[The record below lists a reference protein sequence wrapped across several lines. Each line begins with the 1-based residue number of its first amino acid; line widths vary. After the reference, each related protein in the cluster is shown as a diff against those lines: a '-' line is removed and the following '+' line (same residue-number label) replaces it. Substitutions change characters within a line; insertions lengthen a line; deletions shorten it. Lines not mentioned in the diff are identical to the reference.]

1 MPPVVNIRNLAS
13 GEVRALPEADALGV
27 VASQPATWALE
38 TPEQAAEATR
48 TAQVRRDYDTLGDK
62 AAGSLAA
69 VGRGASVGLSDVGA
83 RLLGVDAATLA
94 NQREAIGG
102 WATPLEIAGAVAPA
116 LLTGGA
122 TAPESAALA
131 GARGVLSRTP
141 TAIISR
147 LGAGIAQAEEG
158 ASLAARVGRGALGAG
173 VEGGIQSAGAA
184 ASDLALSDD
193 PLSMDRLAG
202 AVRSTLYGG
211 GANAL
216 LGGGLSTLEA
226 GLVSS
231 GRRLKAAKAAEEAAA
246 LNAPTGTI
254 TDDIAAIPDRA
265 GVKMARDVEIQRL
278 KDERA
283 IQRAPFIADV
293 AAFRAQ
299 TKVDEPWVA
308 VATGGTKA
316 EKVAAR
322 KLARGAT
329 ASADEAERVAVA
341 AEKQAAE
348 AAAQD
353 AKLSAASA
361 ALGVTPEPSPGL
373 VASRKAAEEARAA
386 ATTAREAADDAAAK
400 YELAASNTKIPRWM
414 AERGKVYIE
423 ADKHIDRLLR
433 NMEGLA
439 EATTAG
445 EAARRSLRSALQEQR
460 QALVEIH
467 ERSAELAAMH
477 ATDTTGRRAAAMAKV
492 PSTIEANL
500 ALQARID
507 ALGAPFESP
516 RLSALEAHD
525 LNLGTP
531 KPPATLGQKIRA
543 AGVGAAVYGVAGAV
557 LPGFA
562 HFAAAPLAAAASAKA
577 LGETL
582 GPAIAGARTASIAR
596 QTKALDAFLRGA
608 RITRRAAVPLASQV
622 LASVRFAPPVPERR
636 GDKPT
641 RATTLTDHYD
651 ARAAEIGRVTAPG
664 PDGRPR
670 VTEAARTAIG
680 QRLAPIAAVAP
691 HVADRLESA
700 AVRRLEYVALKM
712 PRSTQIGMTR
722 LRPNELAIRSWART
736 LAAADDPGGI
746 EERLAEGTL
755 TPEDAEVM
763 RALYPDRLA
772 DFVRQVVERLPE
784 LRASLPYHRR
794 VMLSILTG
802 APVDASLD
810 PRILGAIQAQYAAE
824 PDTEGGTQAPRPRP
838 AFGSVKKPEA
848 TPAQQRA
855 G

>member
-1 MPPVVNIRNLAS
+1 MPVSLIDPATGNAYAIDDADAPAMIASGWVPETAAGLAS
-13 GEVRALPEADALGV
+13 RTASAQRQADYSGV
-27 VASQPATWALE
+27 GDTLQAVAG
-38 TPEQAAEATR
+38 QAANVAT
-48 TAQVRRDYDTLGDK
+48 A
-62 AAGSLAA
+62 
-69 VGRGASVGLSDVGA
+69 GLSDVGV
-83 RLLGVDAATLA
+83 RVFGGEEAAQT
-94 NQREAIGG
+94 QRRVREANSG
-102 WATPLEIAGAVAPA
+102 ATTFGTALGIIPS
-116 LLTGGA
+116 LLTGGEGAAA
-122 TAPESAALA
+122 TATSAL
-131 GARGVLSRTP
+131 P
-141 TAIISR
+141 TAQISR
-147 LGAGIAQAEEG
+147 LGAALTRTGEG
-158 ASLAARVGRGALGAG
+158 ASLATRIGRGALGAG

-193 PLSMDRLAG
+193 PLSMDHLAG

-231 GRRLKAAKAAEEAAA
+231 GRRLRAAKAAEEAAA
-246 LNAPTGTI
+246 INAPTGTI

-265 GVKMARDVEIQRL
+265 GVKMAREVEIQRL

-283 IQRAPFIADV
+283 IQRTPFIADV

-322 KLARGAT
+322 KLAKRAGAQADT
-329 ASADEAERVAVA
+329 AEEAAVA
-341 AEKQAAE
+341 AEKQAA
-348 AAAQD
+348 ASPDLDVAQ
-353 AKLSAASA
+353 A
-361 ALGVTPEPSPGL
+361 T
-373 VASRKAAEEARAA
+373 AEEARAA
-386 ATTAREAADDAAAK
+386 ATAAREAADDAAAK

-439 EATTAG
+439 EATSAG
-445 EAARRSLRSALQEQR
+445 ETARRSLRSALQEQR
-460 QALVEIH
+460 QALVEIQ

-608 RITRRAAVPLASQV
+608 RITRRSAVPLASQV

-636 GDKPT
+636 GDKPA

-784 LRASLPYHRR
+784 LRASLPYQRR